1 MIIKAAREVT
11 DRGVR
16 PTRVACA
23 HARNEDLTEFE
34 LFFGCPVEFGAPS
47 GQLTFSNETLA
58 LPLVTDDPHLLE
70 MLRPFCEEAE
80 RARNTAAGSLR
91 ASVEN
96 EVERLLPHGQ
106 AAGYPK
112 KGRPSPWSSIN
123 CDAAS
128 RSSIS
133 KNRGLHWR
141 KSRGCW
147 ATSGRLRST
156 IPASA
161 GRPPSAVRNENMH
174 RTEA

>member
-34 LFFGCPVEFGAPS
+34 LFCGCRVEFGAPS

-80 RARNTAAGSLR
+80 SARNTAAGSLR

-106 AAGYPK
+106 AKAETVARALALDVGTL
-112 KGRPSPWSSIN
+112 
-123 CDAAS
+123 S
-128 RSSIS
+128 RRLSEE
-133 KNRGLHWR
+133 RTTFAVVLHHFHP
-141 KSRGCW
+141 
-147 ATSGRLRST
+147 T
-156 IPASA
+156 
-161 GRPPSAVRNENMH
+161 PPLSHLN
-174 RTEA
+174 